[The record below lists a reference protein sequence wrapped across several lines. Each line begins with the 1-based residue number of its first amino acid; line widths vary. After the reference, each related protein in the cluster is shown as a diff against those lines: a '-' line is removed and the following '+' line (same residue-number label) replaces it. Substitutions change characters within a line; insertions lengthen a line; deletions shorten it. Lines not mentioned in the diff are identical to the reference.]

1 MMAGSITLGTYDTFN
16 YFAAQAEKRSS
27 PWVSRMARSEI
38 DNLSPR
44 SLRSSAFSVLRR
56 LFHAEN
62 AEGR

>member
-38 DNLSPR
+38 DNLLCVLCGPLR
-44 SLRSSAFSVLRR
+44 SLC
-56 LFHAEN
+56 
-62 AEGR
+62 